1 MVDMYSP
8 PPTAQKTCDD
18 LGTLTARAGVAGRN
32 KESTNPEIPSSL
44 CLPLDSRDERNT
56 SSRMEHHDK
65 SLIEGSSPQN
75 GAQRGAISVSGFAS
89 ERTESVECD
98 IVGGNSIL
106 ATRPP
111 SMQMTRVRLP
121 HRALKIC
128 CETLSKFLIRRCL
141 LDFDLTFTW
150 TSAIWTRIHSDCHGA
165 KVQPNRRV

>member
-18 LGTLTARAGVAGRN
+18 FGTLTARAGVAGRN

-75 GAQRGAISVSGFAS
+75 AGQRGAISVSGFAS
-89 ERTESVECD
+89 ERTGSVEGD
-98 IVGGNSIL
+98 ITDVDDEISMDTKE
-106 ATRPP
+106 TR
-111 SMQMTRVRLP
+111 
-121 HRALKIC
+121 
-128 CETLSKFLIRRCL
+128 E
-141 LDFDLTFTW
+141 
-150 TSAIWTRIHSDCHGA
+150 
-165 KVQPNRRV
+165 